1 MSNEPGFGL
10 FDTDSEISSDA
21 DQSFIEV
28 INKNKNKRKKNND
41 TTKVN
46 DNKKLGS
53 QLFSSDNEPDICKHF
68 LANRCRHGFSGQNQ
82 SNGIKS
88 CPFRHPK
95 ACWKWMANGN
105 LDNGYQLGK
114 DCDWIHPMICSSSLK
129 DRTCRFLG
137 TDSKCRRGY
146 HIRGTK
152 PVADQPAQ
160 KKPDPPVILGLLL
173 KLVGHQ

>member
-68 LANRCRHGFSGQNQ
+68 LANRCRHGFSGQN
-82 SNGIKS
+82 
-88 CPFRHPK
+88 
-95 ACWKWMANGN
+95 
-105 LDNGYQLGK
+105 
-114 DCDWIHPMICSSSLK
+114 
-129 DRTCRFLG
+129 
-137 TDSKCRRGY
+137 
-146 HIRGTK
+146 
-152 PVADQPAQ
+152 
-160 KKPDPPVILGLLL
+160 
-173 KLVGHQ
+173 